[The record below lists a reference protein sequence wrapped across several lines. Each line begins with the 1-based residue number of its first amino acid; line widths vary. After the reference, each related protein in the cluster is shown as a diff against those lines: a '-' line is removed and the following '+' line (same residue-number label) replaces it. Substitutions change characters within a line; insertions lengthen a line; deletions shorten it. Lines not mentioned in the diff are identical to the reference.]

1 MVLSGMTIAE
11 VNMMVLMKALNIL
24 KAGMNVTLWLNIETF
39 LSLALFGKT
48 IMSTLLLQQGAQKCD
63 LL

>member
-24 KAGMNVTLWLNIETF
+24 KAGMKDTLW
-39 LSLALFGKT
+39 
-48 IMSTLLLQQGAQKCD
+48 
-63 LL
+63 

>member
-1 MVLSGMTIAE
+1 MVWSGMTIAE

-39 LSLALFGKT
+39 LSLVL
-48 IMSTLLLQQGAQKCD
+48 C
-63 LL
+63 

>member
-39 LSLALFGKT
+39 LSLALCGKT
-48 IMSTLLLQQGAQKCD
+48 VMSTLLLQQGAQKCD

>member
-24 KAGMNVTLWLNIETF
+24 KAGMNVTLRLNSETF
-39 LSLALFGKT
+39 LSLAL
-48 IMSTLLLQQGAQKCD
+48 C
-63 LL
+63 

>member
-24 KAGMNVTLWLNIETF
+24 KAGMNVTLRLNIETF
-39 LSLALFGKT
+39 LSLAL
-48 IMSTLLLQQGAQKCD
+48 C
-63 LL
+63 

>member
-39 LSLALFGKT
+39 LSLALCRKT
-48 IMSTLLLQQGAQKCD
+48 IMSTLL
-63 LL
+63 

>member
-39 LSLALFGKT
+39 LSLAL
-48 IMSTLLLQQGAQKCD
+48 C
-63 LL
+63 

>member
-1 MVLSGMTIAE
+1 MVWSGMTIAE

-39 LSLALFGKT
+39 LSLTLCGKT

>member
-24 KAGMNVTLWLNIETF
+24 KAGMNVMLRLNIETF
-39 LSLALFGKT
+39 LSLGL
-48 IMSTLLLQQGAQKCD
+48 C
-63 LL
+63 